1 MVQMVVVDIPKEIQ
15 QENKVVLF
23 FTMRQLVCVSV
34 AAVLCF
40 AIAVVFDMNF
50 EVAVIPCMVI
60 GVIAF
65 AFGWV
70 KQDGLT
76 MERLVVKYLQK
87 AVYGNHMRRYRT
99 KNRYVLMMNREYAR
113 HREMDE
119 GNRRVMREEKKAR
132 KKMGKEYKRK
142 KLKAL

>member
-1 MVQMVVVDIPKEIQ
+1 MVVVDIPKEIQ

-23 FTMRQLVCVSV
+23 FTMRQLVCVTM

-40 AIAVVFDMNF
+40 AIAVIFDMRF

-76 MERLVVKYLQK
+76 MERLLVKYLQK
-87 AVYGNHMRRYRT
+87 VIYGNHVRRYRT
-99 KNRYVLMMNREYAR
+99 KNRYVVLMNREYRR
-113 HREMDE
+113 HQSVDE
-119 GNRRVMREEKKAR
+119 GNRRVIRAEKKR
-132 KKMGKEYKRK
+132 RRILKRENKGKKI
-142 KLKAL
+142 KAIK

>member
-1 MVQMVVVDIPKEIQ
+1 MVVVDIPKEIQ

-76 MERLVVKYLQK
+76 MERLLVKYLQK
-87 AVYGNHMRRYRT
+87 MFYGNHVRRYRT
-99 KNRYVLMMNREYAR
+99 KNRYVMLMNREYRR
-113 HREMDE
+113 HRSVDE
-119 GNRRVMREEKKAR
+119 GNRRVMRLEKKRR
-132 KKMGKEYKRK
+132 KVLKRENK
-142 KLKAL
+142 GRKIKAIK